1 MGTVPGHGHPIGA
14 PLAMTSQGQQNAL
27 QKANS
32 LTLANR
38 DTVLYRHINDNKYQ
52 ISWTSD

>member
-14 PLAMTSQGQQNAL
+14 LLAMTSQDQQNAL
-27 QKANS
+27 QKADS
-32 LTLANR
+32 LTLASRN
-38 DTVLYRHINDNKYQ
+38 TVLYRHISDNKYQ